1 MRKTKTPKFIHLTRS
16 MRPAKT
22 LENIEIMLEAEG
34 ILHRRVPS
42 EEIVINGRLIYS
54 GWRMNVNGRELC
66 DWREVCLAEITSLAH
81 KHQMVPA
88 KITVADVMALRGRKD
103 AKEGITND

>member
-1 MRKTKTPKFIHLTRS
+1 MKKQPKFVDFTRT

-34 ILHRRVPS
+34 ILHRWVPS
-42 EEIVINGRLIYS
+42 EAVRINGELLYS
-54 GWRMNVNGRELC
+54 GWRMNINGRELC

-81 KHQMVPA
+81 KHQMAPA
-88 KITVADVMALRGRKD
+88 KITVADVMALRDRKN
-103 AKEGITND
+103 AKGAGND

>member
-1 MRKTKTPKFIHLTRS
+1 MRKPKAPKFAHFTRS

-34 ILHRRVPS
+34 ILHRWVPR
-42 EEIVINGRLIYS
+42 EALVINGEVLHS
-54 GWRMNVNGRELC
+54 GWRMNINGRELP

-88 KITVADVMALRGRKD
+88 KITVADVMALRDRKN
-103 AKEGITND
+103 AKGAAND